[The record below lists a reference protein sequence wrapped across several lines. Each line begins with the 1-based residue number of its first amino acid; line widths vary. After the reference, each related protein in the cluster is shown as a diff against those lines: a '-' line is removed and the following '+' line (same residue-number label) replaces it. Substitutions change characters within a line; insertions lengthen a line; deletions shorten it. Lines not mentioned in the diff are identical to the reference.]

1 MNVLYV
7 DDNELNRNLLG
18 SMFETRAL
26 EVRLAADAFEG
37 ERMVLERAPDFLFVD
52 YNMPGRNGLELIER
66 LRAHPDVDPKLPI
79 CMVTAETALKES
91 GEAFRR
97 GADGIV
103 LKPVAMR
110 ELFSFIEAF
119 GRGRRH
125 RIGAPPSAENSYAW
139 DMR

>member
-26 EVRLAADAFEG
+26 DVRLAADAFEG

-52 YNMPGRNGLELIER
+52 YNMPGRDGLELIER
-66 LRAHPDVDPKLPI
+66 LRAHPDVDSKLPI

-97 GADGIV
+97 GADGIL

-119 GRGRRH
+119 GRGPRR
-125 RIGAPPSAENSYAW
+125 RIGAPPSAEHSYAG